1 MNIVVEGVKTDRVVD
16 EGITVTE
23 AVGERY
29 GAGLC
34 SWEPSSELPGRGT
47 TGKSTGRGE
56 LGLGGSREEVSV
68 KEGVWFKGGRSRFG
82 IFGGGISSEVS
93 VLSRS
98 LFLFGHRNAT
108 QEEHL
113 QSLGCDRIL
122 LLLYVVHLLWWSVLQ
137 AVQVNTL
144 SLMLIFFLQVTQ

>member
-68 KEGVWFKGGRSRFG
+68 KEGV
-82 IFGGGISSEVS
+82 
-93 VLSRS
+93 
-98 LFLFGHRNAT
+98 
-108 QEEHL
+108 
-113 QSLGCDRIL
+113 
-122 LLLYVVHLLWWSVLQ
+122 
-137 AVQVNTL
+137 
-144 SLMLIFFLQVTQ
+144 

>member
-113 QSLGCDRIL
+113 QSLGCERIL
-122 LLLYVVHLLWWSVLQ
+122 LLLNVVHLLWWSVLQ